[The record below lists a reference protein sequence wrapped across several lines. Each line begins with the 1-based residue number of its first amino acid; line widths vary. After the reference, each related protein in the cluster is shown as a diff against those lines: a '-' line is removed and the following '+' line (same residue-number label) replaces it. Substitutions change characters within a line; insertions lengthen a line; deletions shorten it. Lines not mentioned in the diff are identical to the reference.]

1 MANEVNTENDPAGK
15 RKRNFIDSIFFS
27 NKISI

>member
-1 MANEVNTENDPAGK
+1 MANEVNTENDPAGE
-15 RKRNFIDSIFFS
+15 RKRNFIDSIFS